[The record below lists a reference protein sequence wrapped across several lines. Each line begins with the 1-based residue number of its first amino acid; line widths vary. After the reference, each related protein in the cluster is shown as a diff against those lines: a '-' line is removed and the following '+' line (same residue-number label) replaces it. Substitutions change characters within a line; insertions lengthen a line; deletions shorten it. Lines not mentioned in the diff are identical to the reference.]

1 MDTSISTVVASRFI
15 VADVFLEDIVRAA
28 VAGFFSSRFILD
40 DVFRD
45 EVFRDEV
52 FRVAIAGLLSQG
64 NDDPQHSA
72 KTSLFRTEA
81 NRALGAPATV
91 FVAKD
96 GSSGKLARE
105 AIVPSTFDT
114 ALVFGELRFGL

>member
-40 DVFRD
+40 D
-45 EVFRDEV
+45 VFRDEV